1 MMCSFCKNKWIFA
14 LLTLVTIALPCSAQ
28 TNEAVDQEASLFD
41 VIVDGGLTSVLI
53 WLMLFVV
60 SMGALIMG
68 IYCFHLLQKNLFS
81 PDDITNDVR
90 AAMNNKDWQKA
101 AELCRKNSSIYTKTI
116 LTILFI
122 ANKGEQAAGEAA
134 SDTISKSTRSIAR
147 HVGTLQLCGNIAPML
162 GLLGTVTGMVS
173 AFVGL
178 GGSVGAEKASVLAI
192 SISQA
197 LYTTAAGLFIAV
209 PALAAAHFA
218 RNLLERRTLELTEMV
233 EKSTSEI
240 WKAPKK

>member
-1 MMCSFCKNKWIFA
+1 MNI
-14 LLTLVTIALPCSAQ
+14 L
-28 TNEAVDQEASLFD
+28 
-41 VIVDGGLTSVLI
+41 
-53 WLMLFVV
+53 
-60 SMGALIMG
+60 
-68 IYCFHLLQKNLFS
+68 CF
-81 PDDITNDVR
+81 
-90 AAMNNKDWQKA
+90 
-101 AELCRKNSSIYTKTI
+101 
-116 LTILFI
+116 

-134 SDTISKSTRSIAR
+134 ADVISKSTRSIAR
-147 HVGTLQLCGNIAPML
+147 HVGTLQMCGNIAPML

-218 RNLLERRTLELTEMV
+218 RNLLERRIAELTETV
-233 EKSTSEI
+233 EQSATEI
-240 WKAPKK
+240 WKTPRK